1 MNILGL
7 TEREKTAI
15 VSLLVTEIYNAQYLE
30 NSKGTSLELERII
43 EKLEKS
49 S

>member
-1 MNILGL
+1 VNILGL

-15 VSLLVTEIYNAQYLE
+15 VSSLITEIYNSQYVE
-30 NSKGTSLELERII
+30 NSKGITLELVRII

>member
-1 MNILGL
+1 VNILGL

-15 VSLLVTEIYNAQYLE
+15 VSLLTTEIYNFQYIE
-30 NSKGTSLELERII
+30 NSKGITLELERII

>member
-1 MNILGL
+1 VNILGL

-15 VSLLVTEIYNAQYLE
+15 VSLLITEIYNSQYAE
-30 NSKGTSLELERII
+30 NSKGTTLELERII